1 MSPAIFW
8 CVLLD
13 LLLDG
18 GGPCGMHHYYRPQ
31 LLVKFSLSIVDRT
44 MLLRFFSQPI
54 NRLCV

>member
-18 GGPCGMHHYYRPQ
+18 AGPCRMHHYYQPQ
-31 LLVKFSLSIVDRT
+31 LLMMLSLSIVDRT